1 MPEDTAML
9 EEDYLMRMIHQMIHG
24 LRRLLFK
31 TQEET
36 IASFDAPAAEK
47 FTLLLSLIDHGKINK
62 AENYLFDQLNTQNL
76 EELRM
81 ALLFYERLAQLSTQ
95 ELARADFSA
104 AEIQKGA
111 EDILRIFGYDG
122 LICWLDQA

>member
-1 MPEDTAML
+1 ML

-36 IASFDAPAAEK
+36 IASFDTPAAEK
-47 FTLLLSLIDHGKINK
+47 YTLLLSMIDHGEINK
-62 AENYLFDQLNTQNL
+62 AENYLFDQLDTQNL

-81 ALLFYERLAQLSTQ
+81 ALLFYEHLAQLSTQ

-122 LICWLDQA
+122 LICWLDQE